1 MVPLSLKY
9 RKLVLVCTNL
19 KEGGKECCAMKG
31 GVELHAALK
40 LAMAAHD
47 PSVRVSKSGCLGRC
61 VDGGSVVIMPDNL
74 WFGGVTQNDIPALI
88 AAVGPAP
95 VQEDTDADFLVLTA

>member
-1 MVPLSLKY
+1 
-9 RKLVLVCTNL
+9 
-19 KEGGKECCAMKG
+19 MKG

-61 VDGGSVVIMPDNL
+61 ADGATVVIMPDNR
-74 WFGGVTQNDIPALI
+74 WFGGVTQTDIPAI
-88 AAVGPAP
+88 IEAIG
-95 VQEDTDADFLVLTA
+95 